1 MKQTAVEWLI
11 HILKGQQDKTF
22 NIEEWMNAIEHA
34 KAMEKEQITQ
44 SFIGGADFR
53 EMNKRH
59 NRSAASYADQ
69 YYNTNFKTK
78 ISW

>member
-1 MKQTAVEWLI
+1 MKQTAVDWLI
-11 HILKGQQDKTF
+11 HILKGQQDKPF
-22 NIEEWMNAIEHA
+22 NFEEWMIAMEHA
-34 KAMEKEQITQ
+34 KSLEKEQITQ

-53 EMNKRH
+53 EMNKQH